1 MYAHKYKLDGEWKT
15 FPCLDKEE
23 GKDCPFCE
31 TRNALRAE
39 GTEESKEL
47 AKKFNVRKFY
57 IVKVIDRDN
66 ESEGVKFWRFADNWQ
81 KTGTFDKIVGIYKA
95 VKHDIA
101 DVNEGR
107 DLQIN
112 LARNSNGSPVVQ
124 SIIQL
129 DKSPLSEDESK
140 VKAWL
145 GDTRTW
151 RDGIY
156 AVKSYDYLEI
166 VVRGGVPAWDKVK
179 ECWVDKDTL
188 SDDNNSATDTSTD
201 DLESE
206 LTMGSSSSSLTTD
219 DTTVSTPATVGADD
233 DDDDLPF

>member
-1 MYAHKYKLDGEWKT
+1 M
-15 FPCLDKEE
+15 
-23 GKDCPFCE
+23 
-31 TRNALRAE
+31 
-39 GTEESKEL
+39 
-47 AKKFNVRKFY
+47 
-57 IVKVIDRDN
+57 
-66 ESEGVKFWRFADNWQ
+66 
-81 KTGTFDKIVGIYKA
+81 
-95 VKHDIA
+95 
-101 DVNEGR
+101 
-107 DLQIN
+107 
-112 LARNSNGSPVVQ
+112 
-124 SIIQL
+124 
-129 DKSPLSEDESK
+129 SEDESK